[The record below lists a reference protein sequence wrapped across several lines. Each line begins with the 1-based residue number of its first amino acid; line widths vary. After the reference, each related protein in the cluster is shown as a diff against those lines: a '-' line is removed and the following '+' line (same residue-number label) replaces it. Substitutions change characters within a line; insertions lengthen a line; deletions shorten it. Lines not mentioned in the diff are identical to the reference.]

1 MYSTYDYSNTTAQV
15 SPSINE
21 LLCHRECFITQL
33 PSADTQQT
41 HYNSARHKTPSQD
54 YPKPWDIIILLS
66 ISQLW
71 QHLRMELYKKLQHLL
86 AWQVK
91 VRR

>member
-33 PSADTQQT
+33 PSADTQ
-41 HYNSARHKTPSQD
+41 HV
-54 YPKPWDIIILLS
+54 
-66 ISQLW
+66 
-71 QHLRMELYKKLQHLL
+71 MEKRKSLVSLTS
-86 AWQVK
+86 
-91 VRR
+91 R